1 MVLARELSFDQIR
14 AIKEAVDIE
23 LEIFVH
29 GAICQCYSGQ
39 CLFSSVLG
47 GRSGNRGRCAQ
58 PCRLPYELSNS
69 NGKALKKGYLLS
81 PKDMCLL
88 SHLREI
94 KHAGVDSLK
103 IEGRLKRPEYV
114 AAVTEIY
121 RQYLDSGTK
130 PTPQDIQ
137 ALLDAFNRS
146 GFTDGYF
153 TGKTGAQMMS
163 YASPSN
169 VSPERFYADIKK
181 TLCAKCKLSACGCG
195 QRGRLFTA
203 GI

>member
-1 MVLARELSFDQIR
+1 MCAAVPPAVRIVEQQWKGVEEGVLAQS
-14 AIKEAVDIE
+14 
-23 LEIFVH
+23 
-29 GAICQCYSGQ
+29 
-39 CLFSSVLG
+39 
-47 GRSGNRGRCAQ
+47 
-58 PCRLPYELSNS
+58 
-69 NGKALKKGYLLS
+69 
-81 PKDMCLL
+81 KDMCLL

-169 VSPERFYADIKK
+169 VSPERF
-181 TLCAKCKLSACGCG
+181 LC
-195 QRGRLFTA
+195 RY
-203 GI
+203 